1 MAINLSGLSSLL
13 PKLLNTAADALP
25 ESGVLRDAAN
35 FLLNAGPKLTPEQQL
50 ALQTEMDKHEADML
64 SALNAESIAEI
75 QSPDKYVARARPTG
89 LYIAYACTLGMVT
102 ALVLGIKLDTGAM
115 ITLLA
120 PCWGQAA
127 WYTANRTKEKI
138 ANAA

>member
-1 MAINLSGLSSLL
+1 MAVNLSGVLSFL
-13 PKLLNTAADALP
+13 PKLLNTAADAIP
-25 ESGVLRDAAN
+25 GAGILRDAAT
-35 FLLNAGPKLTPEQQL
+35 LLSNAGPTLTPEQQL